1 VTTVKRTSVVV
12 TLAMALLLV
21 GPACKLGRSNEGL
34 DSITANVDGQLSPPG
49 ATAAGAPEARDPFD
63 EPPRV
68 TRVYASQVTRRQV
81 IEFYQRELGSRGW
94 SVAVHESDQGM
105 AWDKDGARSG
115 SAGGARM
122 NKHISARSSLS
133 AGLVLAVVVVSAAF
147 KQRGVREDSAND
159 GRPHATL
166 GLLQDFDQRQS
177 SAPVAGPGD
186 A

>member
-1 VTTVKRTSVVV
+1 
-12 TLAMALLLV
+12 
-21 GPACKLGRSNEGL
+21 
-34 DSITANVDGQLSPPG
+34 
-49 ATAAGAPEARDPFD
+49 
-63 EPPRV
+63 
-68 TRVYASQVTRRQV
+68 
-81 IEFYQRELGSRGW
+81 
-94 SVAVHESDQGM
+94 
-105 AWDKDGARSG
+105 
-115 SAGGARM
+115 M